1 MADQDQQHVIFCPD
15 DRVKINQNK
24 LLGVLMDNLKDLK
37 THPRIT
43 SLIHNIAEKGNILDK
58 LVEDFYEEQK
68 IIGMHKFILGFWT
81 QEWKR

>member
-1 MADQDQQHVIFCPD
+1 
-15 DRVKINQNK
+15 
-24 LLGVLMDNLKDLK
+24 MDNLKDLK